1 MALASKKDARS
12 KKLALSE
19 KVTRPTALT
28 LNTAPTLNKDPDPV
42 GFGTTLAD
50 TMAELQDLYRER
62 LRAFLEVSA
71 RLDLVPPLRRRILD
85 AVTARGGP
93 VSLDF
98 TITFYP
104 PDASG
109 FRRAVAELQ
118 TPLTELADE
127 AEPDDGPECVDYN
140 TLFDGVVRK
149 YRPKGGWRKGRRP
162 L

>member
-1 MALASKKDARS
+1 MAWTAKQVARS
-12 KKLALSE
+12 KKLAFSE
-19 KVTRPTALT
+19 KVTWP
-28 LNTAPTLNKDPDPV
+28 TAPTLNNAPTLSKDPDPL
-42 GFGTTLAD
+42 GFGTTLAE
-50 TMAELQDLYRER
+50 TIAELQDVYRER

-71 RLDLVPPLRRRILD
+71 RLDLVPPVRRRIFD
-85 AVTARGGP
+85 AATARGRP

-127 AEPDDGPECVDYN
+127 AEPDDGPEYMDYN

-162 L
+162 R